1 MKKIHPKMKA
11 LEWSQYFFHYKF
23 IGIFS
28 DAERAADSSVSG
40 RILLN
45 FDPIR
50 DLWLFLLLTRKKN
63 QSKMKELEL
72 SQDFPHFKTMRAI
85 CCHGNQSY
93 DLKLAPNLM
102 QSIPTTMML
111 QMKLNI
117 DSEIFMFE
125 SVNGPTHRQMDA
137 SSSSIL

>member
-1 MKKIHPKMKA
+1 M
-11 LEWSQYFFHYKF
+11 
-23 IGIFS
+23 GIFS
-28 DAERAADSSVSG
+28 DTERAANSSVPG

-50 DLWLFLLLTRKKN
+50 DLWLFLLPTRKKN
-63 QSKMKELEL
+63 QSKMKKLEL
-72 SQDFPHFKTMRAI
+72 SQDFPHYKTMRAI

-111 QMKLNI
+111 QMKFNI
-117 DSEIFMFE
+117 DSEIFMCE
-125 SVNGPTHRQMDA
+125 RTHTQTDGRRLQSHPI
-137 SSSSIL
+137 SSARAFGSDELQK